1 MDPDEPEYIE
11 AESTDPA
18 GSRPQEALELYPC
31 ALSVRLFAFFLD
43 YILVIAIFYL
53 LTTTILYPLFHPDF
67 AQALRVFWEQQQN
80 LPPETG
86 FREMLQ
92 QQLDFQIGHEQAI
105 ADTQFIFIVI
115 VWIYFALSEILM
127 QGSTL
132 GKMVFKLQ
140 AVDIKT
146 LKPPIG
152 KTILIR
158 NCLKTISITI
168 VFPFLLFINLIVP
181 FFNRY
186 RLTGHDI
193 LSKTMVT
200 YDNNRK
206 ISEREKM

>member
-1 MDPDEPEYIE
+1 MEPDEPEYTE
-11 AESTDPA
+11 SESTDQIRSLPK
-18 GSRPQEALELYPC
+18 EAHELYPC

-43 YILVIAIFYL
+43 YVLVIAIFYL
-53 LTTTILYPLFHPDF
+53 LTTTILYPLFHPNF
-67 AQALRVFWEQQQN
+67 AQELRGFWELQQN

-92 QQLDFQIGHEQAI
+92 QQLDFQIGHERAI

-132 GKMVFKLQ
+132 GKKVFKLQ
-140 AVDIKT
+140 AIDIKT
-146 LKPPIG
+146 LKPPMG

-168 VFPFLLFINLIVP
+168 VFPFLLLINLIVP

-186 RLTGHDI
+186 KLTGHDI

-200 YDNNRK
+200 YDNYQEINK
-206 ISEREKM
+206 QEKM